1 MILYISFEFKVL
13 NSCILI
19 LNIICYWN
27 HIYAIN
33 FQREWESRAKTNAL
47 FIFVLNIKF
56 KQFKKGKLVLY
67 SRNISLELK
76 MVYLKGAALF
86 VTLLILAISQSEGGV
101 IGDCWERHSDCT
113 TQNYDTG
120 SGFLSCA
127 ERCVCLGY
135 GKGHCVSHSRY
146 TCHQLNRSYRC
157 MCALRRRG
165 HRPTYCR
172 VGM

>member
-27 HIYAIN
+27 HIYAII
-33 FQREWESRAKTNAL
+33 FRESERAERTNAL